1 MEYKKLSERIS
12 DPVNDNVK
20 ALERIFPSAVKDG
33 EVDFEALKEELGNFK
48 KAGKEKYELTWA
60 GKQNAKKKAQEA
72 VLGRTLKYVPEESK
86 DADTTQNLYIE
97 GDNLEVL
104 KLLRENYYGSIKMIY
119 IDPPYNTGN
128 DFIYNDDFKMTQ
140 EESDI
145 AEGDIDKEGS
155 RLIKNQKSNN
165 RYHAKWLSMM
175 YPRLKLAK
183 DLLSQDGVIFI
194 SIDDNEAADLRQMC
208 DEIFDE
214 ENFVANLVWEK
225 KKKGSFLSKAITNVK
240 EYIMVYSKLKFD
252 GLIGEINTNIETY
265 PCINASNKRE
275 IRKIPKGI
283 ISKYKNK
290 NYILPKGSSISVT
303 TMNLLL
309 HSDLVIKDGILAE
322 DLTIEGNWR
331 YSQDLMYKYAINK
344 ELYLTQDLYLRRIVS
359 DVRYKSLKDILSRV
373 GDKINDSNKE
383 INVENLFDSG
393 WGSNEDADEELRK
406 LMGIQGLINY
416 PKPTKLLFKIMAS
429 FRKFGFT
436 VLDFFSGSATT
447 AHAVMQLNA
456 EDGGNRKFIMVQ
468 LPEPCDEKSEAYKA
482 GYKNICEIGKER
494 IRRAGDK
501 IKKEL
506 EEKQPQNA
514 GQQSMLHDEESV
526 DPDSLDIGF
535 KVFKTGDTN
544 IKWTHE
550 ALKSGQIDMDESTML
565 EKDKLDF
572 MPGFKDI
579 DVVYEVLLRQRD
591 VPLSAKIEKLS
602 SIGDRTYI
610 FAESFVV
617 CLEEKID
624 KQMIEKL
631 AAVEP
636 LPIKFIFR
644 DSAFEDDIE
653 LKDETFRRL
662 SALIERNTGES
673 GKAYTVEFI

>member
-33 EVDFEALKEELGNFK
+33 EVDFEALKEELGKFQK
-48 KAGKEKYELTWA
+48 VGKEKYELTWA
-60 GKQNAKKKAQEA
+60 GKQNAKKKAREA

-194 SIDDNEAADLRQMC
+194 SIDDNETADLRQMC
-208 DEIFDE
+208 DEIFGE
-214 ENFVANLVWEK
+214 ENFVAQFVWKGRGGKQDSKYCVLLHEYILCFAKSISEFNAGEEVKKDEKYLKLDINKNRYYKTQLLRKWGSNSKRSDRPNLFYPIIAPDGTQVYPM
-225 KKKGSFLSKAITNVK
+225 LSEHEEGRWRWGKETMAKAI
-240 EYIMVYSKLKFD
+240 
-252 GLIGEINTNIETY
+252 
-265 PCINASNKRE
+265 
-275 IRKIPKGI
+275 
-283 ISKYKNK
+283 
-290 NYILPKGSSISVT
+290 
-303 TMNLLL
+303 
-309 HSDLVIKDGILAE
+309 
-322 DLTIEGNWR
+322 
-331 YSQDLMYKYAINK
+331 
-344 ELYLTQDLYLRRIVS
+344 
-359 DVRYKSLKDILSRV
+359 
-373 GDKINDSNKE
+373 NDN
-383 INVENLFDSG
+383 NVEFIKKNNEWIPYEKIYEPLKGEEKTKKYTTWIDDVGTTASGSDCVKNLFDLKVFDFPKPIELLKKFLLI
-393 WGSNEDADEELRK
+393 SNAQEDA
-406 LMGIQGLINY
+406 II
-416 PKPTKLLFKIMAS
+416 
-429 FRKFGFT
+429 
-436 VLDFFSGSATT
+436 LDFFSGSATT

-494 IRRAGDK
+494 IRRSGNK

-514 GQQSMLHDEESV
+514 WQQSMLHDEESV

-653 LKDETFRRL
+653 LKDEIFRRL
-662 SALIERNTGES
+662 SALIQRNTGES

>member
-48 KAGKEKYELTWA
+48 KVGKEKYELTWA

-145 AEGDIDKEGS
+145 AEGDIDKGGS
-155 RLIKNQKSNN
+155 RLIKNQKSSN

-214 ENFVANLVWEK
+214 ENRIGNFPRKTKSATNDPNNNFNNQHDYILVYAKSTNTSLLGKIKDLSNYKNLDNDPNGKWVSGDPSAKSGGKGTYFKIVNPYNKKIDLPPEGRYWAFNKETYQKYIKMGKIKFKKNLKNNERGFIFKRYLSELKSYYQPFDSLYFSNNLYMNQVATKYL
-225 KKKGSFLSKAITNVK
+225 K
-240 EYIMVYSKLKFD
+240 EMNIQFEYSKPVNMMMD
-252 GLIGEINTNIETY
+252 LIK
-265 PCINASNKRE
+265 CSV
-275 IRKIPKGI
+275 
-283 ISKYKNK
+283 SKN
-290 NYILPKGSSISVT
+290 SV
-303 TMNLLL
+303 
-309 HSDLVIKDGILAE
+309 I
-322 DLTIEGNWR
+322 
-331 YSQDLMYKYAINK
+331 
-344 ELYLTQDLYLRRIVS
+344 
-359 DVRYKSLKDILSRV
+359 
-373 GDKINDSNKE
+373 
-383 INVENLFDSG
+383 
-393 WGSNEDADEELRK
+393 
-406 LMGIQGLINY
+406 
-416 PKPTKLLFKIMAS
+416 
-429 FRKFGFT
+429 
-436 VLDFFSGSATT
+436 LDFFSGSATT

-526 DPDSLDIGF
+526 NPDSLDIGF

-662 SALIERNTGES
+662 SALIERNAGES